1 MKEFKFAGVT
11 DMENAWLNVT
21 IKSIAKHYGRGLI
34 TMREARYEITRKI
47 QERFGWSE
55 ITFNTVTNITD
66 NDIKMAG
73 RWVA

>member
-1 MKEFKFAGVT
+1 MKTFKFAGVT

-21 IKSIAKHYGRGLI
+21 IKSVAKIYVRGLI
-34 TMREARYEITRKI
+34 TMSEARYEITRRI

-73 RWVA
+73 QRVA

>member
-1 MKEFKFAGVT
+1 MKTFKFAGVT

-21 IKSIAKHYGRGLI
+21 IKSVAKIYVRGLI
-34 TMREARYEITRKI
+34 TMSEARYEITRRI

-55 ITFNTVTNITD
+55 ITFNIVTNITD

-73 RWVA
+73 RRVA

>member
-1 MKEFKFAGVT
+1 MKTFKFAGVT

-21 IKSIAKHYGRGLI
+21 IKSVAKIYVRGLI
-34 TMREARYEITRKI
+34 TMSEARYKITRRI

-55 ITFNTVTNITD
+55 ITFNIVTNITD

-73 RWVA
+73 RRVA